1 MLMREAE
8 KAIKKLTE
16 IGDKDSVEIVQKL
29 VSEVRRLRSQSR
41 RLMRNKKSLC
51 VKIEG
56 LSSEKTA

>member
-56 LSSEKTA
+56 LSSDS